1 MAQWPDNSILGNFL
15 EFGGLLT
22 TDAEAGFQRHDVAG
36 CTKIAHAKQLALMK
50 GVEPMDLKGAV
61 GLRDTFQA
69 NLAAVKA
76 LVLHRVEKVG
86 SVSRKRLILIVYFQ
100 EGTGTSG
107 SQKRALN
114 HRQRFFLARP

>member
-1 MAQWPDNSILGNFL
+1 
-15 EFGGLLT
+15 
-22 TDAEAGFQRHDVAG
+22 
-36 CTKIAHAKQLALMK
+36 MK